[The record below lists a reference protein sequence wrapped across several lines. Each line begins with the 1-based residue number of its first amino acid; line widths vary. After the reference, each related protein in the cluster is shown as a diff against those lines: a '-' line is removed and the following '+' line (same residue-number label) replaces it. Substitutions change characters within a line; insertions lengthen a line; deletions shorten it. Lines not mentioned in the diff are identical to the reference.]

1 MERPEELYGKYNT
14 ARPSMATGVTAL
26 IPLDGA
32 TPTSLS
38 LPASLSYEE
47 WAATLHAVARM
58 GKAVQFWLGDALLYG
73 ENQYGELMAQAAS
86 ETGYS
91 SESLR
96 GFLWV
101 ASRVPPS
108 VRRLT
113 LSWTHHQVAAGQ
125 DDPAQWLA
133 DAEYNQWTVK
143 EMREAVKPS
152 KPKAICGYELCPM
165 RTEVE

>member
-1 MERPEELYGKYNT
+1 M
-14 ARPSMATGVTAL
+14 TAL

-32 TPTSLS
+32 SPTSLT

-86 ETGYS
+86 ETKYS
-91 SESLR
+91 EESLR

-101 ASRVPPS
+101 ASRIPPS
-108 VRRLT
+108 VRRST
-113 LSWTHHQVAAGQ
+113 LSWSHHQVAAGSE
-125 DDPAQWLA
+125 DPKTWL
-133 DAEYNQWTVK
+133 DTAEANGWTVK
-143 EMREAVKPS
+143 DLRHAIRPPT
-152 KPKAICGYELCPM
+152 PKAVCGMTDCPM
-165 RTEVE
+165 RGA